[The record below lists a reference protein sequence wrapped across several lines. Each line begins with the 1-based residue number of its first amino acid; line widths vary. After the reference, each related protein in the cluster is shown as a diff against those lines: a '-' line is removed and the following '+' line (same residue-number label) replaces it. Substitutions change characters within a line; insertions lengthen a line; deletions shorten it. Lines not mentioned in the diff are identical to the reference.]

1 MANERECFFKAEGRV
16 MSRSFFTITILF
28 LTIVATS
35 LFPASADEI
44 DVSDWTSVEIF
55 SNKIFTARCVHK
67 PVASLADKHCVAFEI
82 RNLTDK
88 PLEVSDIW
96 IGAEITISRGDN
108 DEPLGTT
115 SLGGKFSYKQPVPAR
130 GRRLM
135 FPGYVSNSQS
145 SLPDHWLNVRGKLRY
160 MITLA
165 NGKLFETQP
174 DSAQAKL
181 EFQWRPTTITEQEA
195 MLREVRSL
203 LKDYEH
209 HQKNYLRIY
218 EIMLVPAVKEKLT
231 VKGDFLPALKKSDD
245 FDVRSLLLNR
255 IFPKHANDSE
265 VIAYYREQ
273 FQKNPEAVYWDA
285 HHLEVWNDEF
295 LEPLVSGCEKE
306 NWNFFWALCYHKSK
320 WQSDPVLVK
329 RISVAFAKHNP
340 VFFSKKLEELPQ
352 DELVKWCSAL
362 NQVFYIGDRN
372 LIKPLIPA
380 LSIKRVAN
388 TYSTND
394 LNGKRVCDRAFLAI
408 VRTLDG
414 ENNIKWFVEEGFSGE
429 ELLTFLYNP
438 EENYDLCDQAIIRLK
453 KRLET
458 VSYEK

>member
-1 MANERECFFKAEGRV
+1 M
-16 MSRSFFTITILF
+16 
-28 LTIVATS
+28 
-35 LFPASADEI
+35 
-44 DVSDWTSVEIF
+44 
-55 SNKIFTARCVHK
+55 
-67 PVASLADKHCVAFEI
+67 
-82 RNLTDK
+82 
-88 PLEVSDIW
+88 
-96 IGAEITISRGDN
+96 
-108 DEPLGTT
+108 
-115 SLGGKFSYKQPVPAR
+115 
-130 GRRLM
+130 
-135 FPGYVSNSQS
+135 
-145 SLPDHWLNVRGKLRY
+145 
-160 MITLA
+160 
-165 NGKLFETQP
+165 
-174 DSAQAKL
+174 
-181 EFQWRPTTITEQEA
+181 
-195 MLREVRSL
+195 
-203 LKDYEH
+203 
-209 HQKNYLRIY
+209 
-218 EIMLVPAVKEKLT
+218 
-231 VKGDFLPALKKSDD
+231 
-245 FDVRSLLLNR
+245 
-255 IFPKHANDSE
+255 
-265 VIAYYREQ
+265 
-273 FQKNPEAVYWDA
+273 
-285 HHLEVWNDEF
+285 
-295 LEPLVSGCEKE
+295 
-306 NWNFFWALCYHKSK
+306 
-320 WQSDPVLVK
+320 LVK